1 MNNQNIQMQQ
11 AAIADDEIDLKE
23 LFLALWQGKW
33 IIIGTTFIAAVIAVV
48 YALSLPNIY
57 KSEALLAPADD
68 GKNGGLSAL
77 AGQFGGLAS
86 IAGVNIGDGSADKTT
101 IALEL
106 LKSRS
111 FIGEFVQAHNLKP
124 LIMGANGWEQA
135 SNKVIYDPE
144 VYDFEKGVWVREV
157 DAPKKPEPSL
167 LEVHEVFVE
176 EFLSVS
182 QDKETGL
189 VKVSVKHF
197 SPVVAQDL
205 TDKLIEQLNNT
216 MRANDIADAESSIEY
231 LNNALQETSV
241 ADMQKVFYQ
250 LIEQQQQTK
259 MLASVRDEYALKTI
273 DPAVIAEE
281 KSDPKRAL
289 ICILGVMLGGML
301 ASLIVLVRHFANKD

>member
-1 MNNQNIQMQQ
+1 MNNQNIQMPQ
-11 AAIADDEIDLKE
+11 ATFADDEIDLKE

-33 IIIGTTFIAAVIAVV
+33 IIIGTTIIAAVISVV

-57 KSEALLAPADD
+57 KSEALLAPAEDSQS
-68 GKNGGLSAL
+68 GGLSAL

-86 IAGVNIGDGSADKTT
+86 LAGVSLGGGSADKTT

-111 FIGEFVQAHNLKP
+111 FIGEFVTKHDLKP
-124 LIMGANGWEQA
+124 LIMAANGWDQA
-135 SNKVIYDPE
+135 NNKVLFYPEIYD
-144 VYDFEKGVWVREV
+144 VEKSAWVREV
-157 DAPKKPEPSL
+157 KAPKKPEPSL
-167 LEVHEVFVE
+167 LEVHEKFTK

-189 VKVSVKHF
+189 VKVGVKHY
-197 SPVVAQDL
+197 SPIIAKEL
-205 TDKLIEQLNNT
+205 TDKLIAQINNT
-216 MRANDIADAESSIEY
+216 MRANDIADAENSIEY
-231 LNNALQETSV
+231 LTSALQETSV

-259 MLASVRDEYALKTI
+259 MLASVHAEYALKTI
-273 DPAVIAEE
+273 DSAVVAEL
-281 KSDPKRAL
+281 KSEPKRAL

-301 ASLIVLVRHFANKD
+301 ASLIVLVRHFIKKD